1 MKEEYVILVDE
12 EDRELG
18 TMEKLEAHRRGVLH
32 RAFSVFIFNQQG
44 EMLVQQ
50 RADGKYHSPG
60 LWTNACCSHP
70 APGEELEAAAH
81 RRLNEELG
89 FDTGLEKVFDFVYR
103 SEFDNGLTEYEFDHV
118 FVGEY
123 GGPVLY
129 NTTEVQA
136 TEYLP
141 VDKLK
146 ELQFRDPS
154 RFTTWFR
161 TALPKVLDWHQE
173 KYLKS
178 SSWK

>member
-1 MKEEYVILVDE
+1 MKEEFVILVDE

-18 TMEKLEAHRRGVLH
+18 TMEKLEAHRRAVLH
-32 RAFSVFIFNQQG
+32 RAFSVFIFNEQG
-44 EMLVQQ
+44 EMLLQQ

-60 LWTNACCSHP
+60 LWTNPCCSHP
-70 APGEELEAAAH
+70 APGEAIEAAAH

-89 FDTGLEKVFDFVYR
+89 FDAPLEKIFDFVYR
-103 SEFDNGLTEYEFDHV
+103 SEFDNGLTEYEYDHV

-129 NTTEVQA
+129 NTEEVQA

-141 VDKLK
+141 VEKLQD
-146 ELQFRDPS
+146 LQHSEPS

-161 TALPKVLDWHQE
+161 TALPKVLEWHRE
-173 KYLKS
+173 KYLNK
-178 SSWK
+178 